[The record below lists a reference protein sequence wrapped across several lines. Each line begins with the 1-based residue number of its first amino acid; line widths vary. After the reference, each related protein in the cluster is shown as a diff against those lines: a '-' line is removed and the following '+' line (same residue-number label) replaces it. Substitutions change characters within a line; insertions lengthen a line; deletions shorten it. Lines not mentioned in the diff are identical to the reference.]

1 MQKIFSK
8 EKYVNI
14 TILLIAVGY
23 FVLMGFPNAV
33 GSEDLGM
40 IKIFEPDEGV
50 PLPYLFDMIKPAISL
65 GQAAYNFVDYNY
77 YFYGFPYFAFSAV
90 VIYPLKLITGLGK
103 QYPQVMLL
111 LRQMVS
117 TLPVIVTAYLLVK
130 MQTGLKRSGWS
141 IFLFVF
147 LLAVPAVIRNN
158 FWWHPDGLSVLL
170 VVVVIWLL
178 NKDDLTFSKYFFWA
192 AVVCGILTGIKYT
205 GLYFVLTIPVYLIWG
220 VVAKKITLKRMILY
234 GLAFVALMAL
244 GVLVS
249 NPLLIFSSPRHGY
262 LQVFRKQSGF
272 LQQGYEVIYD
282 RGLQAAAPTI
292 HRYYGSWSFLAVALL
307 APVVGVLTKKERLLN
322 VILLTW
328 AIPLTVYVLTLV
340 HFKFQYWLPVA
351 LPLFSGLLVFLP
363 DFGQVR
369 RALAQKEARQ
379 LVWPAV
385 KLGAMAVIF
394 IQLLSF
400 AQIDIDLYTSRL
412 NRVETSASIQF
423 YSAVL
428 PYLEPLEGQDLLV
441 YHDTRLYVPDKSPWK
456 TIAYLEL
463 LTYSY
468 FKENDPD
475 VILLMQQRIRDYLN
489 PEVTGIDPLLLKE
502 SRQFYGDADRGEVWG
517 YVLVYRN
524 DFGLAFVREN
534 LYEQFFKD

>member
-8 EKYVNI
+8 EKYVNT
-14 TILLIAVGY
+14 TILLIAFGY

-77 YFYGFPYFAFSAV
+77 YFYGFPYFAFSAA

-117 TLPVIVTAYLLVK
+117 TFPLIVTAYLLVK
-130 MQTGLKRSGWS
+130 MQIGFKRSGWS

-147 LLAVPAVIRNN
+147 LLAVPAVLRNN

-192 AVVCGILTGIKYT
+192 AVVCGILTGVKYA

-220 VVAKKITLKRMILY
+220 VVAKKITFTRMIFY

-249 NPLLIFSSPRHGY
+249 NPLLVFSSPRQGY
-262 LQVFRKQSGF
+262 LQVFRKQTAL
-272 LQQGYEVIYD
+272 LQQGYEVVYEK
-282 RGLQAAAPTI
+282 GLRAAAPTI
-292 HRYYGSWSFLAVALL
+292 HRYYDSWSFLVVALL
-307 APVVGVLTKKERLLN
+307 APVVGILTKKERLLN

-328 AIPLTVYVLTLV
+328 TIPLTVHVLTLF

-351 LPLFSGLLVFLP
+351 LPLFSGLLVYLP
-363 DFGQVR
+363 DFDQVR
-369 RALAQKEARQ
+369 QALAQKEVRQ

-385 KLGAMAVIF
+385 KLGAMVVIF
-394 IQLLSF
+394 IQFLSY
-400 AQIDIDLYTSRL
+400 AQIDIDLYSNRL
-412 NRVETSASIQF
+412 NRVETSASIRF
-423 YSAVL
+423 YSEAL
-428 PYLEPLEGQDLLV
+428 PYLENLEGQDLLV
-441 YHDTRLYVPDKSPWK
+441 YHDIRLYIPDVSPWNR
-456 TIAYLEL
+456 ISSFSL

-468 FKENDPD
+468 FNNQNPD

-502 SRQFYGDADRGEVWG
+502 SREFYGDADNGEVWG